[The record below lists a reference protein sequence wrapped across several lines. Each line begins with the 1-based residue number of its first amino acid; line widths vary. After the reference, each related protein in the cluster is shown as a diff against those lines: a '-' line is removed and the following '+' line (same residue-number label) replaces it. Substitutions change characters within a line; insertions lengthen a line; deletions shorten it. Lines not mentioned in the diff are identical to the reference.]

1 MNPEFT
7 TMMSIST
14 TADDS
19 EVIRGSNERTV
30 TSWRLLKANNVVL
43 S

>member
-19 EVIRGSNERTV
+19 EVIRGSNDNG
-30 TSWRLLKANNVVL
+30 AHCH
-43 S
+43 